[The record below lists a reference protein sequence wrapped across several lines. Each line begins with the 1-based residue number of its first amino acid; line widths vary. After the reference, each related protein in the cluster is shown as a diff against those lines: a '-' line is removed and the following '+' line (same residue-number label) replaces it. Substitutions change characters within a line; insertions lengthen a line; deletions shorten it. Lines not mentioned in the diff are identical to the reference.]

1 MLLSNSARRTK
12 RYLITSQDPQ
22 RLAEAI
28 RIVKADPTME
38 LLDEIGPANQP
49 HTLVVGM
56 GDEQAAALKQRFAG
70 QLIVEQ
76 DRPVT
81 LFNQPRGVAKG
92 GKAGRVEN
100 GRAEEGPARQPSV
113 KPVEQQTEE
122 DRIEMPD
129 KPEQVNTNQP
139 QASSGTAMS
148 AQSASGR
155 GGATATGTGPG
166 GAPPG

>member
-1 MLLSNSARRTK
+1 MTLSNSARQTK

-70 QLIVEQ
+70 QQMVGQLEVLAHNLLIWARRWLVSCSANSATNRLPRQQGGDRVWRPPVLEQ
-76 DRPVT
+76 SRARSQTRSPQT
-81 LFNQPRGVAKG
+81 
-92 GKAGRVEN
+92 KA
-100 GRAEEGPARQPSV
+100 EGCH
-113 KPVEQQTEE
+113 
-122 DRIEMPD
+122 
-129 KPEQVNTNQP
+129 
-139 QASSGTAMS
+139 
-148 AQSASGR
+148 
-155 GGATATGTGPG
+155 
-166 GAPPG
+166 